1 MLTAVLSAFANES
14 LTNSLRGYTQ
24 KESRF
29 SNRSMVHSVRWISGI
44 DQTAKMDFNSFSDK
58 DDNLSKFHW
67 IGSGRVFS
75 FRWRAVSLVSA
86 LEWKTVGDIDAS
98 WPVLVTPPN
107 SKRSFTRGW
116 KHG

>member
-1 MLTAVLSAFANES
+1 
-14 LTNSLRGYTQ
+14 
-24 KESRF
+24 
-29 SNRSMVHSVRWISGI
+29 
-44 DQTAKMDFNSFSDK
+44 
-58 DDNLSKFHW
+58 
-67 IGSGRVFS
+67 
-75 FRWRAVSLVSA
+75 